1 MNIVVVPGFV
11 VTPGVGYENN
21 DDESDDDNE
30 QWGGYLR
37 TQFTF

>member
-11 VTPGVGYENN
+11 VTPGVGYKNN
-21 DDESDDDNE
+21 DEWDDDNE